1 MLAITTDDILKI
13 ANILL
18 SPTIAFL
25 TAILAL
31 VIDSKSNR
39 SPVARERVEK
49 VYHPLFM
56 EIEPLLYRN
65 NLSSDM
71 IDPFLKKYQQL
82 ENEYSLCIFGGT
94 SEFLQIFFQATL
106 KFFLHTSSNFWM
118 SICYFIA
125 SFSAVPL

>member
-49 VYHPLFM
+49 VYHPDNFCS
-56 EIEPLLYRN
+56 PDKASHLL
-65 NLSSDM
+65 LSDKS
-71 IDPFLKKYQQL
+71 PAWL
-82 ENEYSLCIFGGT
+82 
-94 SEFLQIFFQATL
+94 
-106 KFFLHTSSNFWM
+106 
-118 SICYFIA
+118 
-125 SFSAVPL
+125 